1 MASIWVFWPEARGHQ
16 WTHGQCVLNSL
27 KFQLGTRIR
36 SHWTHLIILCGI
48 DVSSFGWQVTGVSFC
63 LGHSGY
69 DGAVL
74 LAMTAGATRWY
85 IFSTSLP
92 LPPAQPL
99 SDVRCH
105 QSDLLWTEAGKDS
118 LLLALRDQSGR
129 PVWHEDPYFKS
140 SFKFLVENRHS
151 QLGIWFDHVC
161 WPFHDFRG
169 GVLLVLQSPSET
181 TWDRSLK
188 VAILVSK
195 MMVNHGIGVPQF
207 FSQSQLTQLFRFQ
220 STVCW
225 FWKLRGSMWLLA
237 CLWTEKRTAS
247 ETQAKHHLRSSW
259 GSIFGSDLRLRFS
272 IFFQYSNFKTQLHR
286 DRANVSFHRQNKR
299 TPKWTHNRS
308 NQHKDNKEW
317 NCCNQPA

>member
-1 MASIWVFWPEARGHQ
+1 MVYLQHILTFAASSA
-16 WTHGQCVLNSL
+16 L
-27 KFQLGTRIR
+27 
-36 SHWTHLIILCGI
+36 
-48 DVSSFGWQVTGVSFC
+48 
-63 LGHSGY
+63 
-69 DGAVL
+69 
-74 LAMTAGATRWY
+74 
-85 IFSTSLP
+85 
-92 LPPAQPL
+92 
-99 SDVRCH
+99 VRCPMPPIG
-105 QSDLLWTEAGKDS
+105 SAVNWGREGLTAAGTEG
-118 LLLALRDQSGR
+118 
-129 PVWHEDPYFKS
+129 PVWAPCVTWRS
-140 SFKFLVENRHS
+140 ILQVFKFLVENRHS
-151 QLGIWFDHVC
+151 QLGIWFDHVW

-272 IFFQYSNFKTQLHR
+272 IFFQYSNFKTQLRR